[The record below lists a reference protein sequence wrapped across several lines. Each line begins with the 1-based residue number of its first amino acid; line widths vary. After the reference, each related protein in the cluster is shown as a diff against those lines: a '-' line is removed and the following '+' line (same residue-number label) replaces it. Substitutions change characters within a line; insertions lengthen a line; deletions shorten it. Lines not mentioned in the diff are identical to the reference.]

1 MSGAADAEAIRE
13 SLIRNN
19 PDDLVAV
26 FRSAAVEVQALSSM
40 GREEYAAVCA
50 IGDTAI
56 AMQQTLL
63 NHAERVI
70 KPYRHGVGGEIFT
83 GMPEQVRQEALL
95 WLNLVQGTV
104 SVWSR
109 ECVRRLKAALP
120 PPPEAVLVVTGPG
133 ALSPLDGRRRLSM

>member
-13 SLIRNN
+13 SLITNN
-19 PDDLVAV
+19 PDALVAE
-26 FRSAAVEVQALSSM
+26 FRSARVAAQSFSSSM
-40 GREEYAAVCA
+40 SVEEFDAVCA

-70 KPYRHGVGGEIFT
+70 APYRHGEGEIFT

-95 WLNLVQGTV
+95 WLNLAQGTV
-104 SVWSR
+104 HVWSR
-109 ECVRRLKAALP
+109 ECIRRLKASLP
-120 PPPEAVLVVTGPG
+120 PPPEAVLVVAEPG
-133 ALSPLDGRRRLSM
+133 ALSPLDGRRRLSP